1 MSNPSEQQ
9 NTTAA
14 NRNPY
19 ADPTLIVHRGQ
30 AVELIVIHRLVT
42 ELLGGHL
49 RPDADLVIQAS
60 APVRIDPRARERS
73 PDPLAGTIRVLH
85 LAVPDDCDGILTNL
99 SGTLLAPRLGF
110 PEEVQELAWNL
121 FGRMAADAI
130 ALALSELTGPVAT
143 LTAIGGADPVGAYAI
158 FSRGKRLWSACYR
171 PEHTYATWNG
181 KQLTVQPLGETNSL
195 PPEGRVTDFPAH
207 GMDLLF
213 GHPLDLSDKERERM
227 LAGLLHATRPPTP
240 ATAGMRL
247 VDQGRFL
254 ETGGPLA
261 PEDWERFSR
270 SFGT

>member
-1 MSNPSEQQ
+1 M
-9 NTTAA
+9 AA
-14 NRNPY
+14 LRAY
-19 ADPTLIVHRGQ
+19 EDPTLIVHRGQ
-30 AVELIVIHRLVT
+30 AVDLSSVHRLVT

-60 APVRIDPRARERS
+60 APVRIDPEAREAS
-73 PDPLAGTIRVLH
+73 SDPLAGTIRVLH

-110 PEEVQELAWNL
+110 PEEVQDMAWNL
-121 FGRMAADAI
+121 FGRMAADAV

-143 LTAIGGADPVGAYAI
+143 LTAIGGAEAVGAYAI

-171 PEHTYATWNG
+171 PGHTYATWNG
-181 KQLTVQPLGETNSL
+181 KQLTIQPLAETDVL
-195 PPEGRVTDFPAH
+195 PPEGDVNDFPAH

-213 GHPLDLSDKERERM
+213 GRPLDLTDKERSRL

-254 ETGGPLA
+254 EAGGPLA
-261 PEDWERFSR
+261 PEDWQRFSR
-270 SFGT
+270 SFGS